1 MCCFKS
7 RESSYISSGGK
18 AIMGIVAESDF
29 YDKGYFQSAIEG
41 AIRVRDELGI
51 KLMPKVLIPYPVEG
65 NIQFL
70 SRYHQR

>member
-1 MCCFKS
+1 
-7 RESSYISSGGK
+7 
-18 AIMGIVAESDF
+18 MGIVAESDF